1 MERLDYPKL
10 GETLYYE
17 KLDNGLEVHILPK
30 PGFQKTYAVFSTRYG
45 SIDSRFA
52 VNGGGEIE
60 VPDGIAH
67 FLEHKMFE
75 EQEGDVFSVFAA
87 HGASAN
93 AFTSFDR
100 TAYLFSASSHI
111 EENVETLLNFVQN
124 PYFTDQNVEKE
135 KGIIGQEIQMY
146 NDHPDSRLYYGL
158 IESMYVNHPIRIN
171 IAGTVESISGITK
184 ELLYSCYEA
193 FYHPSNMSFFIV
205 GGVDAEKVM
214 EQIRV
219 NQQRKS
225 HPPTPRIDRYYPDE
239 PAHVHSQRTDI
250 RLPVS
255 MPKCYF
261 GFKEHIDVL
270 QPEDIYRRELETRLL
285 FDLLFSPSAEIY
297 RTLYD
302 EDLISDQFGHSYQA
316 TSKYAF
322 SIIGGETKDPDALLE
337 RVKDL
342 LEQVVQQGI
351 NSDAFERLKKKRI
364 GLYLRSLN
372 SPEAI
377 ANEYTRYLYKGLDY
391 FRLLEQLEPITA
403 DDVEARLREHIRWDR
418 LAVAVVQP

>member
-1 MERLDYPKL
+1 MERLDYPEL

-45 SIDSRFA
+45 SIDSSFSI
-52 VNGGGEIE
+52 NGGGKIE

-75 EQEGDVFSVFAA
+75 EQDGDVFAVFAA
-87 HGASAN
+87 QGASAN

-100 TAYLFSASSHI
+100 TAYLFSASNHI

-124 PYFTDQNVEKE
+124 PYFTDQNVDKE

-146 NDHPDSRLYYGL
+146 HDHPDSRLYYGL
-158 IESMYVNHPIRIN
+158 IEALYVNHPIRIN
-171 IAGTVESISGITK
+171 IAGTVETISGITK

-205 GGVDAEKVM
+205 GGIDPTAMM
-214 EQIRV
+214 EQIRL
-219 NQQRKS
+219 NQQRKN
-225 HPPTPRIDRYYPDE
+225 HPPAPRIDRFYPDE
-239 PAHVHSQRTDI
+239 PERLQSPRVNIQ
-250 RLPVS
+250 LPVS

-261 GFKEHIDVL
+261 GFKEHVDVL
-270 QPEDIYRRELETRLL
+270 QPEHIYRRELETKLL
-285 FDLLFSPSAEIY
+285 FDLLFSPSATIY

-316 TSKYAF
+316 TSRYAF
-322 SIIGGETKDPDALLE
+322 SIIGGETKDPDVLIERIKALLQQAVE
-337 RVKDL
+337 
-342 LEQVVQQGI
+342 QGI
-351 NSDAFERLKKKRI
+351 DSSAFERLKKKRI
-364 GLYLRSLN
+364 GHYLRSLN

-391 FRLLEQLEPITA
+391 FKLLQQLEPITA
-403 DDVEARLREHIRWDR
+403 DDVAARLRDHVQWDR
-418 LAVAVVQP
+418 LAVAVVRS